1 LDNKYLIFYNNLN
14 SRSHIQINNIISRG
28 KKVILNIRVD
38 HKTADIS
45 KMEKSSQKLDVLF
58 NTILERYPVQEYL
71 NIKTCNRAEIYLVL
85 EECDIENLR
94 SNDFVIETDDN
105 AMIHLLRLSSGLESM
120 IIGEDQI
127 LGQIKDAKKR
137 SIKEGCGGQ
146 VLETI
151 FTKAIHVGQV
161 VRKKTKINEGS
172 LSIGSAAVELAESV
186 HGDLKCKKVL
196 IIGAGKMGTL
206 VAKALVEKKLKAIVV
221 ANRTHDKAVVL
232 AKELGGSAIHFDK
245 LDEALMDADV
255 VISATGAPH
264 PILTY
269 EKLKEVVPVF
279 NIPKMV
285 MVDIANP
292 RDIEEDVSKLGVK
305 LFNIDDLRGIAN
317 KSRKMRETEAYDAE
331 KIVTEEM
338 VLLKRSLKYL
348 EVEPIISDI
357 RITAENIRLNE
368 TQKAFKMLGDMN
380 GNERIVDNL
389 TKVVVERLFFNVIK
403 NLKAAADNDE
413 KNVIEAAEAIFS
425 KKN

>member
-1 LDNKYLIFYNNLN
+1 M
-14 SRSHIQINNIISRG
+14 
-28 KKVILNIRVD
+28 ILNIRVD

>member
-1 LDNKYLIFYNNLN
+1 M
-14 SRSHIQINNIISRG
+14 
-28 KKVILNIRVD
+28 ILNIRVD

-45 KMEKSSQKLDVLF
+45 KMERSSQDLDTLF
-58 NTILERYPVQEYL
+58 NNILEMYQVNEYL
-71 NIKTCNRAEIYLVL
+71 KIKTCNRAEIYLVL

-94 SNDFVIETDDN
+94 SHDFVIESDDN
-105 AMIHLLRLSSGLESM
+105 AMKHLLRLSSGLESM

-127 LGQIKDAKKR
+127 LGQIKEAKKK
-137 SIKEGCGGQ
+137 SIQEGCSGQ
-146 VLETI
+146 VLQTI
-151 FTKAIHVGQV
+151 FTKAVHVGQV

-221 ANRTHDKAVVL
+221 ANRTHDKAVLL
-232 AKELGGSAIHFDK
+232 AKELKGSAIHFDK
-245 LDEALMDADV
+245 LDEALIDADV

-269 EKLKEVVPVF
+269 EKLKDVVPDF
-279 NIPKMV
+279 NISNMV

-317 KSRKMRETEAYDAE
+317 RSRKMRETEACDAE
-331 KIVTEEM
+331 KIVAEEM
-338 VLLKRSLKYL
+338 VLLKRSLKHL
-348 EVEPIISDI
+348 EVEPIISNI

-368 TQKAFKMLGDMN
+368 TQKAFKMLG
-380 GNERIVDNL
+380 I
-389 TKVVVERLFFNVIK
+389 
-403 NLKAAADNDE
+403 
-413 KNVIEAAEAIFS
+413 
-425 KKN
+425 

>member
-1 LDNKYLIFYNNLN
+1 
-14 SRSHIQINNIISRG
+14 
-28 KKVILNIRVD
+28 VILNIRVD

-45 KMEKSSQKLDVLF
+45 KMERSSQKLDILF
-58 NTILERYPVQEYL
+58 NNILEMYQVNEYL
-71 NIKTCNRAEIYLVL
+71 KIKTCNRVEIYLVL
-85 EECDIENLR
+85 EECNIENLR
-94 SNDFVIETDDN
+94 SNDFVIESDDN
-105 AMIHLLRLSSGLESM
+105 AMRHLLRLSSGLESM

-127 LGQIKDAKKR
+127 LGQIKDAKKKG
-137 SIKEGCGGQ
+137 IQEGCSGQ
-146 VLETI
+146 VLQTI
-151 FTKAIHVGQV
+151 FTKAVHVGQV

-221 ANRTHDKAVVL
+221 ANRTHDKAVLL
-232 AKELGGSAIHFDK
+232 AKELKGSAIHFDK
-245 LDEALMDADV
+245 LDEALIDADV

-269 EKLKEVVPVF
+269 EKLKDVVPDF
-279 NIPKMV
+279 NISKMV

-317 KSRKMRETEAYDAE
+317 RSRKMRETEACDAE
-331 KIVTEEM
+331 KIVAGEM
-338 VLLKRSLKYL
+338 VLLKRSLKHL
-348 EVEPIISDI
+348 EVEPVISNI

-380 GNERIVDNL
+380 GNEKIVDDL

-403 NLKAAADNDE
+403 NIKEAAENDE
-413 KNVIEAAEAIFS
+413 KNVIEAAETIFS
-425 KKN
+425 KKS

>member
-1 LDNKYLIFYNNLN
+1 
-14 SRSHIQINNIISRG
+14 
-28 KKVILNIRVD
+28 
-38 HKTADIS
+38 
-45 KMEKSSQKLDVLF
+45 M
-58 NTILERYPVQEYL
+58 
-71 NIKTCNRAEIYLVL
+71 VL
-85 EECDIENLR
+85 EECDIENLIT
-94 SNDFVIETDDN
+94 NDFVIESDDN
-105 AMIHLLRLSSGLESM
+105 AMTHLLRLSSGLESM

-137 SIKEGCGGQ
+137 SIKEGCSGP
-146 VLETI
+146 VLQTI
-151 FTKAIHVGQV
+151 FTKAVHVGQV

-186 HGDLKCKKVL
+186 HGDLRCKKVL

-269 EKLKEVVPVF
+269 EKLKDVVPDC
-279 NIPKMV
+279 NISKMV

-317 KSRKMRETEAYDAE
+317 RSRKMRETEACDAE
-331 KIVTEEM
+331 KIVADEM
-338 VLLKRSLKYL
+338 VLLKRSLKHL

-380 GNERIVDNL
+380 GNEKIVDDL

-403 NLKAAADNDE
+403 NLKEAAENDE
-413 KNVIEAAEAIFS
+413 KNILEAAETIFS
-425 KKN
+425 KKS

>member
-1 LDNKYLIFYNNLN
+1 M
-14 SRSHIQINNIISRG
+14 
-28 KKVILNIRVD
+28 ILNIRVD

-45 KMEKSSQKLDVLF
+45 KMERSSQKLESLF
-58 NTILERYPVQEYL
+58 NEIIEKYRIQEYL
-71 NIKTCNRAEIYLVL
+71 KINTCNRAEIYLVL
-85 EECDIENLR
+85 DECNLENLQ
-94 SNDFVIETDDN
+94 SEDFVIESDDK
-105 AMIHLLRLSSGLESM
+105 AIEHLLRLSSGLESM

-127 LGQIKDAKKR
+127 LGQIKDAQKR
-137 SIKEGCGGQ
+137 SIKEGCSGL
-146 VLETI
+146 VLQAI
-151 FTKAIHVGQV
+151 FTKAVHVGQV

-221 ANRTHDKAVVL
+221 ANRTHDKAVEL

-245 LDEALMDADV
+245 LDEAMMDADV

-269 EKLKEVVPVF
+269 EKVKEVVPEI
-279 NIPKMV
+279 NISKMV

-292 RDIEEDVSKLGVK
+292 RDIDEDVSKLGVK
-305 LFNIDDLRGIAN
+305 LFNIDDLRGIA
-317 KSRKMRETEAYDAE
+317 KRSRKMRETEAFDAE
-331 KIVTEEM
+331 KIVAEEM
-338 VLLKRSLKYL
+338 ELLNRSLKHL

-368 TQKAFKMLGDMN
+368 TQKAFKMLGEMN
-380 GNERIVDNL
+380 GNEKIVDDL
-389 TKVVVERLFFNVIK
+389 TKVVVERIFYNVIK
-403 NLKAAADNDE
+403 NLRKAAENDE
-413 KNVIEAAEAIFS
+413 KNVIEAAETIFS
-425 KKN
+425 RKT